1 MLELAGVILDE
12 LEKLTNDP
20 VSDAEIARAKA
31 QLKSGLLMS
40 LESSGSR
47 AEQVARQT
55 LAFGA
60 PRDIDELVEKVEAV
74 SKEAVRVLAG
84 EIILCA
90 NPSVSAVGPLQ
101 DEGALEALIH
111 SRYSRSVR
119 AAE

>member
-1 MLELAGVILDE
+1 M
-12 LEKLTNDP
+12 
-20 VSDAEIARAKA
+20 VSDEELARAKA

-60 PRDIDELVEKVEAV
+60 PRDVEELVEKVDAV
-74 SKEAVRVLAG
+74 SKEAVRALAG
-84 EIILCA
+84 KIILSA
-90 NPSVSAVGPLQ
+90 SPSVSAVGPLQ
-101 DEGALEALIH
+101 DESALEALVQ
-111 SRYSRSVR
+111 SYYTRPVR